1 MLESIVLLWIAVTLD
16 APLWVYAIVF
26 LMLLSSTLS
35 FAADVI
41 DKVQKKQIERRRKR
55 AGMSE
60 EAYEAFK
67 RYMEEQK
74 GKE

>member
-1 MLESIVLLWIAVTLD
+1 MLESIVLLWIAFTLD

-35 FAADVI
+35 FAVDVI
-41 DKVQKKQIERRRKR
+41 DKVQKKQIERRRKK

-60 EAYEAFK
+60 KAYEEFK
-67 RYMEEQK
+67 RWVDEQEDK
-74 GKE
+74 K